1 MKTKRI
7 LLDTH
12 VWLWHISGEETLS
25 HRIINLIDTAAS
37 RHELFI
43 SAISVWEIAMLANK
57 RKIVLNS
64 SCLSWIN
71 ASLSLPGITLIL
83 LSPEIAVESC
93 QLPDNFHG
101 DPADRILAA
110 TAKIENLTLIT
121 RDKKLLAYGAK
132 KHINTLSA

>member
-57 RKIVLNS
+57 RKIVLNT

-71 ASLSLPGITLIL
+71 ASLSLPGITLIP

-101 DPADRILAA
+101 DPTDRILAA

-121 RDKKLLAYGAK
+121 RDKKLLVYGAK
-132 KHINTLSA
+132 KHISTLSA

>member
-57 RKIVLNS
+57 RKIVLNT

-71 ASLSLPGITLIL
+71 ASLSLPGITLIP

-132 KHINTLSA
+132 KHISTLSA